1 MYYCDKLYTAYI
13 ILYFLQMVQ
22 INGNLKVKL
31 PPLKK
36 TRVRV
41 EAVEPAVMGF
51 KPAVMGFVGECRVVL
66 SATSVLELSL
76 PCITFTSIYSLDF
89 KAVFIES
96 W

>member
-1 MYYCDKLYTAYI
+1 MSIKLEAIRY

-41 EAVEPAVMGF
+41 EAVEPV
-51 KPAVMGFVGECRVVL
+51 VMGFVGECHVVL

-76 PCITFTSIYSLDF
+76 PHITFTSIFSLDF
-89 KAVFIES
+89 KTVCVES

>member
-13 ILYFLQMVQ
+13 LYLLQMVQ

-41 EAVEPAVMGF
+41 EVIE
-51 KPAVMGFVGECRVVL
+51 PAVMGFVGECRVVL

-76 PCITFTSIYSLDF
+76 PHITFTSIFSLDF
-89 KAVFIES
+89 KPMSVES